1 MIVSNRLFHEFEK
14 AFADEIINPCDL
26 IIKEQIGK
34 GKYLFIQLEHN
45 KYIIMIIDVIL
56 STYS

>member
-1 MIVSNRLFHEFEK
+1 MVVSDRLFHEFE
-14 AFADEIINPCDL
+14 DGEIIKPCDL
-26 IIKEQIGK
+26 DIKEEIGK

-56 STYS
+56 YKHHN